1 MKTLFANRWFLAS
14 FFYLSSA
21 LNYLDRLV
29 LGAMAPHLMKVL
41 DFSLPDYG
49 LLQRNFYIVYSV
61 CSPLAGFML
70 DKLGLNR
77 GVAVAIAVWST
88 AGILRG
94 YVDSYWGLMV
104 ASCMLAAGEAAG
116 IPATA
121 KFAQQFLKPAERA
134 IGAGMSQLGLAVGSF
149 AAPLFVNYFVT
160 QGQWQGAFVVP
171 GMLGFAWI
179 PLWLWM
185 SRGKGAPA
193 PTAIASEKDWKAV
206 LRDPGMW
213 GLYAGNIV
221 GMVPYALWSGA
232 WTTIFF
238 TQTHHLSMIDA
249 NAYGKWTHLVN
260 YPAAMLGGILSML
273 LVKRGWRPAN
283 ARLHI
288 CGLVG
293 LGQLI
298 NLWIPQAGSPL
309 LATIGICASYA
320 FAGMFG
326 VNFYTLPVDRY
337 GHKTAAFAVSLL
349 TSAFGV
355 LQIFISPWIGNM
367 VKERGF
373 GPVCMLA
380 ALCPL
385 LAYGIVRLTRP
396 PEERAGAGLA

>member
-1 MKTLFANRWFLAS
+1 MKALFANRWFLAS

-61 CSPLAGFML
+61 CSPLAGYFL
-70 DKLGLNR
+70 DKVGLNR
-77 GVAVAIAVWST
+77 GVAFAIALWSG

-94 YVDSYWGLMV
+94 YVDSYWGLMI

-121 KFAQQFLKPAERA
+121 KFAQQYLQPAERA
-134 IGAGMSQLGLAVGSF
+134 IGAGMSQLGLALGSF
-149 AAPLFVNYFVT
+149 AAPLFVNYFVA
-160 QGQWQGAFVVP
+160 QGQWQNAFVLP
-171 GMLGFAWI
+171 GLLGFAWI
-179 PLWLWM
+179 PLWLLM
-185 SRGKGAPA
+185 SKGGTPQPPETGPA
-193 PTAIASEKDWKAV
+193 KDWKGV

-238 TQTHHLSMIDA
+238 TQTYQLSLIDA

-260 YPAAMLGGILSML
+260 YPAAMLGGFLSMW

-293 LGQLI
+293 AGQLI
-298 NLWIPQAGSPL
+298 NLLIPNAGSPL
-309 LATIGICASYA
+309 LATILICLSYA
-320 FAGMFG
+320 MAGMFG

-349 TSAFGV
+349 TSAFGI
-355 LQIFISPWIGNM
+355 LQVFISPWIGQV
-367 VKERGF
+367 VKDRGF
-373 GPVCMLA
+373 GPVCVLA
-380 ALCPL
+380 ALCPI
-385 LAYGIVRLTRP
+385 LAYVIVRLTRP
-396 PEERAGAGLA
+396 PEERAA